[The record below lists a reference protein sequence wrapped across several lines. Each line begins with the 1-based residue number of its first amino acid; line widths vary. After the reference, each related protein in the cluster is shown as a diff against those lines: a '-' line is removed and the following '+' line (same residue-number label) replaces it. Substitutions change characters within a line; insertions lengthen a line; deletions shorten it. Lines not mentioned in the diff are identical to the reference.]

1 MRPERLLHF
10 FANKKV
16 LKFQHFK
23 GLSKFLHF
31 YVCISKHT
39 FLRILRPPYTKLPLK
54 KSLFRVFIHSNTPR
68 GYSPQRQMRKAKH
81 ATPNAQGQTR
91 HALLQAVRSA
101 TPSALHTIC
110 ELYMRAFLRA
120 PRRPTS
126 SIESAVRGG
135 RRCSK
140 GSRTASCR
148 KAARSSC
155 CPAST
160 DCRRNVRCA
169 AGIGSHRPASG

>member
-1 MRPERLLHF
+1 M
-10 FANKKV
+10 

-23 GLSKFLHF
+23 GLAKFLHF
-31 YVCISKHT
+31 YGCISKHT

-54 KSLFRVFIHSNTPR
+54 KSLFRVFIHSNTPG
-68 GYSPQRQMRKAKH
+68 GYSPQHQMRKAKH
-81 ATPNAQGQTR
+81 ATPNAQSQTR
-91 HALLQAVRSA
+91 NAGLRKAKHAAHRSK
-101 TPSALHTIC
+101 PSA
-110 ELYMRAFLRA
+110 A
-120 PRRPTS
+120 PRRRRAMPSASFICERFCVRPCRPTG
-126 SIESAVRGG
+126 SIESAVRGA

-148 KAARSSC
+148 KAAHSSC

-169 AGIGSHRPASG
+169 AGIGSLRPASG

>member
-10 FANKKV
+10 FASKKV

-68 GYSPQRQMRKAKH
+68 GYSPQGQTRQAKH
-81 ATPNAQGQTR
+81 ATPNAPGQTR
-91 HALLQAVRSA
+91 HAGLRKAKRA
-101 TPSALHTIC
+101 MPSASFIC
-110 ELYMRAFLRA
+110 GRFCVR
-120 PRRPTS
+120 PRRPTG
-126 SIESAVRGG
+126 SIESAVRGA

-148 KAARSSC
+148 KAAHSSC

>member
-1 MRPERLLHF
+1 M
-10 FANKKV
+10 

-68 GYSPQRQMRKAKH
+68 GYSPQGQTRNAKC
-81 ATPNAQGQTR
+81 ARPNTPRRTAQGQTR
-91 HALLQAVRSA
+91 RTPLQAVRSGK
-101 TPSALHTIC
+101 PSVRHAIC

-126 SIESAVRGG
+126 SIESAVRGA

-148 KAARSSC
+148 KAAHSSC

-169 AGIGSHRPASG
+169 AGIGSHHPASG